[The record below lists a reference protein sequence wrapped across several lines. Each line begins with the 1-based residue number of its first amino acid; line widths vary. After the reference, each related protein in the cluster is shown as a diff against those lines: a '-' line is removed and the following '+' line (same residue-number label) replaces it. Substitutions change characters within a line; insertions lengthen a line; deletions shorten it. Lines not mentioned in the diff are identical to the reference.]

1 MASYT
6 QLGTVHTGDLKW
18 QPVGLASSNTKE
30 PTLSRIYI
38 AEEKKGRP
46 IILHIYLSKNHLL
59 VLCFVLGYM
68 LDTRVLKEWSLRRT
82 KAERGLTMI
91 AKNVG
96 PFTYLTHNKTL
107 KI

>member
-46 IILHIYLSKNHLL
+46 ITYLSKNHLL

-82 KAERGLTMI
+82 KAERGLT
-91 AKNVG
+91 KNVG

>member
-46 IILHIYLSKNHLL
+46 ITYISSKNHLL

-68 LDTRVLKEWSLRRT
+68 LDARVLKECSLRRT

-91 AKNVG
+91 ANNVG